1 MKVRSLKIQSFRC
14 IDDLTLNF
22 HPHLTVFLGINGAG
36 KSSVLDAFSEMIS
49 FYYSVLRKEKRFGNL
64 TLMGHNKKS
73 SDNIFIGGSTHITH
87 HYHENKFIVSEGN
100 IGNRRDEI
108 YINKR
113 SKDSDIKSGESQ
125 SMLNIA
131 IEAEHNL
138 IEWTLRRDRKSGFLE
153 NENEVEDIQRF
164 AVEFR
169 RKIDESQGI
178 NIPLFVHYPASR
190 IITGDISN
198 DFKDDY
204 LESLQILDDLVSQTS
219 TDFARFFQWFRA
231 IEDLENEE
239 RRDNPSYR
247 NPQLEAV
254 RRSIPEFLDGF
265 TDLRVR
271 RSPTHHMTIS
281 KEGSELVINQLSD
294 GEKCLLAMVADLAR
308 RLSIANPGMED
319 PLKGEGIV
327 LIDELELH
335 LHPQWQRGI
344 ISKLLETFPNCQF
357 IISTH
362 SPQIISDVKPENIY
376 VLKSVDNKITS
387 THPHSSFGRDSNQ
400 ILETIMGVSARP
412 EMIKNQLNDLFR
424 LIDEGK
430 IEEAKVLKSKLS
442 DEIGLDEPQ
451 FSKANVLIRRQ
462 EILGR

>member
-14 IDDLTLNF
+14 IDDLTLNLD
-22 HPHLTVFLGINGAG
+22 PYLTVFLGVNGAG
-36 KSSVLDAFSEMIS
+36 KSSILDALSEMMA
-49 FYYSVLRKEKRFGNL
+49 FYYSALRKETHFGNL
-64 TLMGHNKKS
+64 KLMRHAKK
-73 SDNIFIGGSTHITH
+73 NTGGEVVIESHIN
-87 HYHENKFIVSEGN
+87 YNYQFNVSELN
-100 IGNRRDEI
+100 SNRHDENRI
-108 YINKR
+108 SQR
-113 SKDSDIKSGESQ
+113 SKDSDIKSGASQ
-125 SMLNIA
+125 SMLNIS

-138 IEWTLRRDRKSGFLE
+138 IEWRLRRDRKAGFLE

-190 IITGDISN
+190 IITGNISN
-198 DFKDDY
+198 DFKNDY
-204 LESLQILDDLVSQTS
+204 LESLQILDDLISQTS
-219 TDFARFFQWFRA
+219 TNFVRFFQWFRA

-254 RRSIPEFLDGF
+254 RRSIPQFLDGF

-281 KEGSELVINQLSD
+281 KEGSELVINQLSY

-308 RLSIANPGMED
+308 RLSIANPGLED

-376 VLKSVDNKITS
+376 VLKSVDNKITA

-400 ILETIMGVSARP
+400 ILETVMGVSARP

-430 IEEAKVLKSKLS
+430 IEEAKVLKSTLS

>member
-14 IDDLTLNF
+14 IDDLTLNLD
-22 HPHLTVFLGINGAG
+22 PYLTVFLGANGAG
-36 KSSVLDAFSEMIS
+36 KSSILDALSEMMA
-49 FYYSVLRKEKRFGNL
+49 FYYSALRKETHFGNL
-64 TLMGHNKKS
+64 ELMSHAKK
-73 SDNIFIGGSTHITH
+73 NIRGDFVRGDFVRGNPNFITIQSGLNS
-87 HYHENKFIVSEGN
+87 
-100 IGNRRDEI
+100 NRRDEI
-108 YINKR
+108 RINQR
-113 SKDSDIKSGESQ
+113 SKDSDIKSGTSQ
-125 SMLNIA
+125 SMINIA
-131 IEAEHNL
+131 VEYDQNL
-138 IEWTLRRDRKSGFLE
+138 IEWKLRRDRKLGYLE
-153 NENEVEDIQRF
+153 NENEVEDIQKF
-164 AVEFR
+164 SVEFR
-169 RKIDESQGI
+169 RKIDESEGI

-190 IITGDISN
+190 IIADDISN
-198 DFKDDY
+198 DFKDDD
-204 LESLQILDDLVSQTS
+204 LASLQILDDLVSQTS
-219 TDFARFFQWFRA
+219 TDFVRFFQWFRA

-239 RRDNPSYR
+239 RRDNSSYR

-271 RSPTHHMTIS
+271 RSPIHHMTIS

-308 RLSIANPGMED
+308 RLSIANPRLED

-335 LHPQWQRGI
+335 LHPQWQRGV

-376 VLKSVDNKITS
+376 VLKSVDNKITA

-400 ILETIMGVSARP
+400 ILETVMGVSARP

-430 IEEAKVLKSKLS
+430 LEEAKVLKSTLS

>member
-14 IDDLTLNF
+14 IDDLTLDLD
-22 HPHLTVFLGINGAG
+22 PYLTVFLGVNGAG
-36 KSSVLDAFSEMIS
+36 KSSILDALSEMMA
-49 FYYSVLRKEKRFGNL
+49 FYYSALRKEINFGNL
-64 TLMGHNKKS
+64 ELINHPIKNNTRGNSFVINNNTIYYSDQSIMGGLHS
-73 SDNIFIGGSTHITH
+73 
-87 HYHENKFIVSEGN
+87 
-100 IGNRRDEI
+100 NRWDDAR
-108 YINKR
+108 INQR
-113 SKDSDIKSGESQ
+113 PKDSDIKSGASQ
-125 SMLNIA
+125 SMINIA
-131 IEAEHNL
+131 VEYEQDL
-138 IEWTLRRDRKSGFLE
+138 IEWILRRDRKFGYLD
-153 NENEVEDIQRF
+153 NENEVADIQEYSI
-164 AVEFR
+164 EFR
-169 RKIDESQGI
+169 RKIDEHEGI

-190 IITGDISN
+190 IIADDISN
-198 DFKDDY
+198 DFKEDY
-204 LESLQILDDLVSQTS
+204 LASLQILDDLVSQTS
-219 TDFARFFQWFRA
+219 TDFAKFFQWFRA

-239 RRDNPSYR
+239 RRDNSGHR

-308 RLSIANPGMED
+308 RLSIANPGLED

-335 LHPQWQRGI
+335 LHPQWQRGV

-376 VLKSVDNKITS
+376 ALNSVDGKIIA

-400 ILETIMGVSARP
+400 ILETVMGVSARP
-412 EMIKNQLNDLFR
+412 EVIKDQLNDLFR

-430 IEEAKVLKSKLS
+430 IEEAKVLKSALS